1 MLKKN
6 LRLKTIEDFERVF
19 RQGKPLFFG
28 ALACKIAKNDL
39 GHIRLGFS
47 FGKKHIESAVER
59 NRLRRILSEAVFL
72 ALPELKMPGVDIVFF
87 TVKKL
92 KEKDPVPVAS
102 IVKSVVEYINQ

>member
-1 MLKKN
+1 MLKKS
-6 LRLKTIEDFERVF
+6 LRLQTIEEFERVF

-39 GHIRLGFS
+39 DHIRLGFS
-47 FGKKHIESAVER
+47 FGKKHIESAVVR
-59 NRLRRILSEAVFL
+59 NRLRRVLSEALFL
-72 ALPELKMPGVDIVFF
+72 ALPKLKVLGVDIVFF

-92 KEKDPVPVAS
+92 PEGDSPSVAS